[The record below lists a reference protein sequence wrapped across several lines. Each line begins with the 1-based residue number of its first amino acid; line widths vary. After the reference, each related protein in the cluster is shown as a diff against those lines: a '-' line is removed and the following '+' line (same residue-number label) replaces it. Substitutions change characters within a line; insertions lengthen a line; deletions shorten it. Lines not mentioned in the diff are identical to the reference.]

1 MSTGCATAPA
11 RGAREYGPGLA
22 LTSGGWDAAEPESA
36 PWGPRHRP
44 SGGGYGTPGASG
56 EPSGKAA
63 CGGVPPGWPHLDSSE
78 EVLAP
83 FSRCASPASL
93 LALQRAV
100 DMPRLVESLSDWD
113 AVRLGALGPLEARA
127 AGVLH
132 RKRAAFLVSAT
143 ERYGVPFAEVFALFV
158 LHSACDDEVRE
169 VLRLLAEEKHLAE
182 TLGRMAHVREELEGR
197 GLGLERQPERAARA
211 SDALRG
217 LGRAGRDALATVPV
231 LAEPRYA
238 ELGRR
243 RAQLPPAYQQAL
255 HEVERALMLERL
267 SPGSVALGAFD
278 GLTFGVP
285 VGFHHLVA
293 GTLRGV
299 GSLAAGEYEQ
309 ATRELA
315 PGVLLVGLYA
325 AGRGAHAAREA
336 SIAGGE
342 GLRLPTLK
350 PRLEALKAAVER
362 LEGRLGGGAVGELAR
377 HVQASREGALLVA
390 EWGEAGAVALHQ
402 ARGNPAR
409 AHAWLAEAKA
419 ERAGPT
425 LSRGGAARAPGV
437 VAGAAREALE
447 AKLLRAELEAPGARL
462 PADVALLKQRQ
473 PALDSPPPGVR
484 EGSGLW
490 GEYVEYRAK
499 RLAELEGGQAT
510 KGPLRWADYQQMR
523 GLFARGLEF
532 ERLMVELLSADA
544 ALPRARR
551 QWLGDFEQPRL
562 ETHVGVWKPKTGLR
576 YTDVLVIEERPPA
589 GQPPR
594 VETFS
599 FKSRDL
605 RRLDD
610 DLLEA
615 QLMTDASEALSYY
628 GQMLNIRRRTL
639 NPEGSQVQVRVQRV
653 RLVYEGG
660 ALGPKKRETWEEA
673 MNGVQKNVPGVE
685 VLLQ

>member
-1 MSTGCATAPA
+1 
-11 RGAREYGPGLA
+11 
-22 LTSGGWDAAEPESA
+22 
-36 PWGPRHRP
+36 
-44 SGGGYGTPGASG
+44 
-56 EPSGKAA
+56 
-63 CGGVPPGWPHLDSSE
+63 V
-78 EVLAP
+78 
-83 FSRCASPASL
+83 
-93 LALQRAV
+93 ALQRAV

-113 AVRLGALGPLEARA
+113 AVRLGALGPLEAKA
-127 AGVLH
+127 AEVLH

-143 ERYGVPFAEVFALFV
+143 ERYGVPFAEVFALFI

-169 VLRLLAEEKHLAE
+169 LLRRLAAERRLAE
-182 TLGRMAHVREELEGR
+182 TLGRMATVREELERR
-197 GLGLERQPERAARA
+197 GLGLARQTEREARAA
-211 SDALRG
+211 DALRG
-217 LGRAGRDALATVPV
+217 LGRAGRDALATLPV
-231 LAEPRYA
+231 VAEPRYT
-238 ELGRR
+238 ELSRK

-285 VGFHHLVA
+285 VGFYHLAA
-293 GTLRGV
+293 GTLQGA

-315 PGVLLVGLYA
+315 PTALLVGLYA
-325 AGRGAHAAREA
+325 AGRSAHAVREA
-336 SIAGGE
+336 SSAG
-342 GLRLPTLK
+342 RLPSMK
-350 PRLEALKAAVER
+350 PRLEALKATVER
-362 LEGRLGGGAVGELAR
+362 LEGRLGRGAVGELAR
-377 HVQASREGALLVA
+377 YVQASREGARLVA

-419 ERAGPT
+419 GRAGPT
-425 LSRGGAARAPGV
+425 LSRGSAAKAPGV
-437 VAGAAREALE
+437 AAGYTREALE

-462 PADVALLKQRQ
+462 PADVGLLKQRQ

-490 GEYVEYRAK
+490 SEYVTYRAK

-510 KGPLRWADYQQMR
+510 KGPLRWEGYREMR

-532 ERLMVELLSADA
+532 ERLMVELLHADA

-551 QWLGDFEQPRL
+551 LWLRDFEHPRV
-562 ETHVGVWKPKTGLR
+562 ETHVGVWKPGTGLR

-594 VETFS
+594 VETLS

-605 RRLDD
+605 GRLQPGE
-610 DLLEA
+610 LRA
-615 QLMTDASEALSYY
+615 QLLTDAQEALSYY
-628 GQMLNIRRRTL
+628 GQTLNIRRRAL
-639 NPEGSQVQVRVQRV
+639 NPEGSQVQVQVQRV

-660 ALGPKKRETWEEA
+660 NLSPQDWAEWRMAVDEA
-673 MNGVQKNVPGVE
+673 QGAASGVE
-685 VLLQ
+685 VLLK